1 MIGTVIDKYEILQ
14 KIGEGGMATV
24 YRARHITLQRE
35 VALKILHPHLS
46 STSRNRQRFEQEAK
60 AIERLEHKNIL
71 KIIDFSGQEK
81 RDCYIVTEYIEGIS
95 LQDLQRERKMYPN
108 PQQHRLVS
116 EVVALI
122 GLKLLS
128 ALEYAHNKGIIH
140 RDLKP
145 ANVMLRRD
153 GTVKLMDFGIAKILD
168 EGNLTVTGTLIGS
181 PAYMSPQQALEQPID
196 LRSDFFSLG
205 TLLYHLA
212 TAQLPFN
219 GSNSSIILKNIIENN
234 HTPAN
239 VLFQDISTELSDLLE
254 ALLQTDPNA
263 RPSTHEDIRSRLYR
277 ILKEAGISS
286 KEDDWSLRYWLSDT
300 EGYELRLQKIIIES
314 LLAQG
319 HTYMEE
325 GAHLEAHN
333 MFNRLLAIDEENEQV
348 PLLIDQMYQ
357 NDEPSASNV
366 HHTPYWLSIS
376 ILLLVLGGTFVY
388 VQPSQPNVPE
398 KLSVSEPQVKSTTS
412 IERATPI
419 DFPEESLPTPEK
431 NTDADTK
438 TPPEIEPSTV
448 PPKKLIPRVDLIKK
462 SKLPLASKSME
473 PIQLPDGEITV
484 TVLNSWA
491 DVWIDGKKIGRT
503 GAIEPISLKPGNH
516 EIHLKNEY
524 ALPYKKNFTISSGEK
539 TTLEIS
545 LKYKPATIVIPDQID
560 SRCQAR
566 LDGKNMGTI
575 DQLEYKLS
583 ISDPSQI
590 HNLEVICS
598 QELLLSHSIP
608 ILTPGASFPLPAPP
622 K

>member
-24 YRARHITLQRE
+24 YRARHLTLQRE

-46 STSRNRQRFEQEAK
+46 STSRNRQRFEQEAR
-60 AIERLEHKNIL
+60 AIERLEHTNIL
-71 KIIDFSGQEK
+71 KIIDFSGHDK
-81 RDCYIVTEYIEGIS
+81 RDCYIVTEFIEGIS
-95 LQDLQRERKMYPN
+95 LQDLLKERKIYPN
-108 PQQHRLVS
+108 PHQHRLVS
-116 EVVALI
+116 EIVALI

-205 TLLYHLA
+205 TLLYHLV
-212 TAQLPFN
+212 TGQLPFN

-239 VLFQDISTELSDLLE
+239 VIFQDISTELSDLLE

-263 RPSTHEDIRSRLYR
+263 RPSTHEDIRTRLHR
-277 ILKEAGISS
+277 TLIEAGISDQ
-286 KEDDWSLRYWLSDT
+286 EDWSLRYWLSDT
-300 EGYELRLQKIIIES
+300 EGYEQRLQKEIITS
-314 LLAQG
+314 LLEQG
-319 HTYMEE
+319 KSYMEQ

-357 NDEPSASNV
+357 NDELLIEKSTHTSYWFSAS
-366 HHTPYWLSIS
+366 I
-376 ILLLVLGGTFVY
+376 ILLVFGGGLVYYQNSNEAESF
-388 VQPSQPNVPE
+388 P
-398 KLSVSEPQVKSTTS
+398 KVS
-412 IERATPI
+412 IA
-419 DFPEESLPTPEK
+419 
-431 NTDADTK
+431 
-438 TPPEIEPSTV
+438 V
-448 PPKKLIPRVDLIKK
+448 PPPQNNEPPPIEFPAESIPAEERKQPKNNLPAFPKTEQPKEKIPKKIIPRVDLLKNKK
-462 SKLPLASKSME
+462 TIPTKTIE
-473 PIQLPDGEITV
+473 PVQIPDGELTI

-503 GAIEPISLKPGNH
+503 GSIQPINLKPGSH
-516 EIHLKNEY
+516 EIRLENEY

-539 TTLEIS
+539 TKLEVS
-545 LKYKPATIVIPDQID
+545 LEYKPATIVIPDQIEAT
-560 SRCQAR
+560 CTAKV
-566 LDGKNMGTI
+566 DGKPMGTI
-575 DQLEYKLS
+575 KQLSYKLS
-583 ISDPSQI
+583 ISDPSQK
-590 HNLEVICS
+590 HNLELDCPQTGPQKHVIPS
-598 QELLLSHSIP
+598 
-608 ILTPGASFPLPAPP
+608 LTPGASFPLPSSQ

>member
-1 MIGTVIDKYEILQ
+1 
-14 KIGEGGMATV
+14 MATV

-60 AIERLEHKNIL
+60 AIERLEHENIL

-81 RDCYIVTEYIEGIS
+81 RDCYIVTEFIEGIS
-95 LQDLQRERKMYPN
+95 LQDLLRERKMYPT

-116 EVVALI
+116 EVVAQI
-122 GLKLLS
+122 GLRLLS

-205 TLLYHLA
+205 TLLYHLV

-239 VLFQDISTELSDLLE
+239 VIYQDISTELSDLLE

-263 RPSTHEDIRSRLYR
+263 RPSTHEDIRCRLLR
-277 ILKEAGISS
+277 TLHEAGIAS
-286 KEDDWSLRYWLSDT
+286 KEENWSLRFWLSDT
-300 EGYELRLQKIIIES
+300 EGYEQRLKSQIVDA
-314 LLAQG
+314 LLTQG
-319 HTYMEE
+319 HTYMEQ

-357 NDEPSASNV
+357 NDEPIVSKNN
-366 HHTPYWLSIS
+366 HTPYWLSIS
-376 ILLLVLGGTFVY
+376 IVLLLVVGGFLY
-388 VQPSQPNVPE
+388 FQPAKWEKTSVPPDTE
-398 KLSVSEPQVKSTTS
+398 RSDIITSKPQSPPL
-412 IERATPI
+412 E
-419 DFPEESLPTPEK
+419 FPEESLTTLDTTKESTQK
-431 NTDADTK
+431 KDTK
-438 TPPEIEPSTV
+438 TEIPSKSSKEK
-448 PPKKLIPRVDLIKK
+448 PSKKLIPRVDLIKK
-462 SKLPLASKSME
+462 KPPKLAVKDIE
-473 PIQLPDGEITV
+473 PIQLPNGEITV

-491 DVWIDGKKIGRT
+491 DVWIDGEKIGRT
-503 GAIEPISLKPGNH
+503 GAIQPISLKPGSH
-516 EIHLKNEY
+516 EVRLENEY
-524 ALPYKKNFTISSGEK
+524 ALPYKKNFSISSGEK
-539 TTLEIS
+539 TTLEVS
-545 LKYKPATIVIPDQID
+545 LEYKPATIVIPDQID
-560 SRCQAR
+560 AGCQTR
-566 LDGKNMGTI
+566 LDEKMMGTI
-575 DQLEYKLS
+575 EQLNYKIS
-583 ISDPSQI
+583 ISDPSQK
-590 HNLEVICS
+590 HQLEVICS
-598 QELLLSHSIP
+598 QEVFLRHTIP

>member
-24 YRARHITLQRE
+24 YRARHLTLQRE

-46 STSRNRQRFEQEAK
+46 STSRNRQRFEQEAR
-60 AIERLEHKNIL
+60 AIERLEHTNIL
-71 KIIDFSGQEK
+71 KIIDFSGHDK
-81 RDCYIVTEYIEGIS
+81 RDCYIVTEFIEGIS
-95 LQDLQRERKMYPN
+95 LQDLLKERKMYPN

-116 EVVALI
+116 EIVALI

-205 TLLYHLA
+205 TLLYHLV
-212 TAQLPFN
+212 TGQLPFN

-263 RPSTHEDIRSRLYR
+263 RPSTHEDIRTRLHR
-277 ILKEAGISS
+277 TLIEAGISE
-286 KEDDWSLRYWLSDT
+286 KEENWSLRYWLSDT
-300 EGYELRLQKIIIES
+300 EGYEQRLQKEIIDS
-314 LLAQG
+314 LLKQG
-319 HTYMEE
+319 KSYMEQ

-357 NDEPSASNV
+357 NDETLVEETP
-366 HHTPYWLSIS
+366 HTSYWLSASI
-376 ILLLVLGGTFVY
+376 ILLVFGGGLIYSQTSTQEIAPTQITTNVSVPTKKEPPPIEFPKESIPVEEK
-388 VQPSQPNVPE
+388 QPQKKRPKDPKPQPKE
-398 KLSVSEPQVKSTTS
+398 KPQKK
-412 IERATPI
+412 IIPR
-419 DFPEESLPTPEK
+419 
-431 NTDADTK
+431 TDILQK
-438 TPPEIEPSTV
+438 
-448 PPKKLIPRVDLIKK
+448 KKLIIPKPI
-462 SKLPLASKSME
+462 E
-473 PIQLPDGEITV
+473 PVQLPDGELTI

-503 GAIEPISLKPGNH
+503 GSIQPVNLKPGSH
-516 EIHLKNEY
+516 EIRLENEY

-539 TTLEIS
+539 TKLEVS
-545 LKYKPATIVIPDQID
+545 LEYKPATIVIPDQVGAT
-560 SRCQAR
+560 CTAR
-566 LDGKNMGTI
+566 LDGKSLGTI
-575 DQLEYKLS
+575 EQLEYKLS
-583 ISDPSQI
+583 ISDPSQK
-590 HNLEVICS
+590 HNLELNCP
-598 QELLLSHSIP
+598 QAEPQQHAIP
-608 ILTPGASFPLPAPP
+608 SLTPGASFPLPAS
-622 K
+622 KK

>member
-24 YRARHITLQRE
+24 YRARHLTLQRE

-46 STSRNRQRFEQEAK
+46 STSRNRQRFEQEAR
-60 AIERLEHKNIL
+60 AIERLEHTNIL
-71 KIIDFSGQEK
+71 KIIDFSGHDK
-81 RDCYIVTEYIEGIS
+81 RDCYIVTEFIEGIS
-95 LQDLQRERKMYPN
+95 LQELLKERKMYPN
-108 PQQHRLVS
+108 PQKHRLVS
-116 EVVALI
+116 EIVALI

-205 TLLYHLA
+205 TLLYHLV
-212 TAQLPFN
+212 TGQLPFN

-263 RPSTHEDIRSRLYR
+263 RPSTHEDICTRLHQT
-277 ILKEAGISS
+277 LMEAGISE
-286 KEDDWSLRYWLSDT
+286 KEENWSLRYWLSDT
-300 EGYELRLQKIIIES
+300 EGYEQRLQKEIIES
-314 LLAQG
+314 LLEQG
-319 HTYMEE
+319 KSYMEQ

-357 NDEPSASNV
+357 NDEPIAEDV
-366 HHTPYWLSIS
+366 KQTPYWLIASI
-376 ILLLVLGGTFVY
+376 ILLLCGGGLIYTQISTPPPRTQSPV
-388 VQPSQPNVPE
+388 VASNPSIKPPPIEFPKESIPEEEKVSKQSPPE
-398 KLSVSEPQVKSTTS
+398 K
-412 IERATPI
+412 IEKEVIA
-419 DFPEESLPTPEK
+419 PEK
-431 NTDADTK
+431 KENK
-438 TPPEIEPSTV
+438 
-448 PPKKLIPRVDLIKK
+448 PKKIVPRVDLIQKK
-462 SKLPLASKSME
+462 KLPPKKTIE
-473 PIQLPDGEITV
+473 PIQLPDGELTI

-503 GAIEPISLKPGNH
+503 GSIQPINLKPGSH
-516 EIHLKNEY
+516 EIRLENEY

-539 TTLEIS
+539 TKLEVS
-545 LKYKPATIVIPDQID
+545 LEYKPATIVIPDQIEA
-560 SRCQAR
+560 SCTAL
-566 LDGKNMGTI
+566 LDGKSIGTI
-575 DQLEYKLS
+575 QQLEYKLS
-583 ISDPSQI
+583 ISDPSKQ
-590 HNLEVICS
+590 HQLELDCPQS
-598 QELLLSHSIP
+598 GAQQHSIP
-608 ILTPGASFPLPAPP
+608 SLTPGASFPLPSST